1 MEVEAIVTHWVYLI
15 YRSVTSRISWSTF
28 LELTK
33 YVNLM
38 QELTEYSVSS
48 TCSTEWT
55 YSFIFMEKR

>member
-1 MEVEAIVTHWVYLI
+1 MEVKATVTHWVYLI
-15 YRSVTSRISWSTF
+15 YRSVTSHISLSTF